1 MQIPVKMYNNT
12 SKWQYNKQQDETL
25 NTIFLK
31 GKIFHVE
38 LQ

>member
-12 SKWQYNKQQDETL
+12 SKWQDNKQQDETL
-25 NTIFLK
+25 NTFFLK
-31 GKIFHVE
+31 GEIFHVE